1 MILLQLEL
9 VIIYRDNFPVSLHWK
24 YEIVGRIFF
33 KEEAV
38 IFAFTFKNA
47 EVRKSFFS
55 PDSSESFISP
65 KVKLKPSF
73 FPFTVTDFVS
83 FFAVSYYNRGKPGLP

>member
-55 PDSSESFISP
+55 P
-65 KVKLKPSF
+65 
-73 FPFTVTDFVS
+73 
-83 FFAVSYYNRGKPGLP
+83 